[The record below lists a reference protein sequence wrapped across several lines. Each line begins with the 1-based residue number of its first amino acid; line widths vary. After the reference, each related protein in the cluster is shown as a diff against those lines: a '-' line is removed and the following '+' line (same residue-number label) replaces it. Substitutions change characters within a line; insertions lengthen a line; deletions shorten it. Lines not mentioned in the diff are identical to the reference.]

1 MTLFHRAAVRAGAPI
16 AFSRGFNP
24 HPKIAFGPA
33 LSVGVES
40 EAEYLDME
48 SDPFID
54 LLQITKNLN
63 ATLPRGMKIL
73 AARVI
78 PKKSPSLSGSIIRY
92 KYEVTVPAAYAG
104 DIEHRVGDFLSRTA
118 VMVAKEA
125 RQKDIRPGIE
135 SITATRASNMAGLTI
150 ILQDKGQLRPRVQ
163 DVIEQL
169 FAMSADRSV
178 LFGVK
183 RTGMYYSGGGTW
195 KDPLDL

>member
-1 MTLFHRAAVRAGAPI
+1 MTIFQRAAVRVEVPI

-24 HPKIAFGPA
+24 HPRIAFGPA
-33 LSVGVES
+33 LSVGIES

-48 SDPFID
+48 TDPFID

-63 ATLPRGMKIL
+63 TTLPLGIKIL

-78 PKKSPSLSGSIIRY
+78 PKKSPSLSGSIVRY
-92 KYEVTVPAAYAG
+92 KYEVSVPATYAD
-104 DIEHRVGDFLSRTA
+104 DIGHRVEDFMSRTV
-118 VMVAKEA
+118 VMVTKDG

-135 SITATRASNMAGLTI
+135 SITAARASNMTELVI
-150 ILQDKGQLRPRVQ
+150 ILLDNDQIRPRVQ

-169 FAMSADRSV
+169 FAVNTEHSV

-183 RTGMYYSGGGTW
+183 RIGMYYSNRGEW
-195 KDPLDL
+195 QDPLDV